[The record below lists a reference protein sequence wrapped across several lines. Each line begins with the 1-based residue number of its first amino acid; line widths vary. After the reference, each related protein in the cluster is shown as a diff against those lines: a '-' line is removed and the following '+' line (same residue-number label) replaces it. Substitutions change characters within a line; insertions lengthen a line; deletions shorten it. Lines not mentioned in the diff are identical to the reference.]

1 MSNFIHNNII
11 SDAKI
16 SFHNKN
22 MPIEL
27 FSNLDEK
34 FGKLAITIAK
44 TKITKKS
51 IFIKSTLD
59 VSGSMDQISDK
70 NGTRLDY
77 VKRTLV
83 KMLQFLA
90 TMNDVEIWIQID
102 SFSTTFNNVI
112 EKVLLSPDMLD
123 ELIIKINTLT
133 SDKMTNIELALSES
147 NKIMESIISQHPE
160 YKTVHLFLTD
170 GEPTVGENTINTLV
184 KLVNPAYSTVFIGY
198 GTDHNSQ
205 LLTAFAN
212 EGIHNKYMFIDN
224 FENTGLVYGEIVHAL
239 LYSAI
244 EHATITMNEGSFIYD
259 AKTNSWKE
267 SLLIPVLLSEKEY
280 IYHIK
285 TADLDNTTCIIDGN
299 VYNEQAIS
307 EIKNEKE
314 VLYIVKH
321 NSNTYEKSDID
332 LSKYIFR
339 QKTMELLYEATNI
352 NKDDKNYLKKKMKD
366 FFRIMTL
373 FMKSNNLQDD
383 IFMKVLCEDIHISYT
398 TLGSVYGNMLSASR
412 NVSQREQ
419 TCYRSGSAMHKNED
433 LTSFNDYL
441 FKITDNQIDNY
452 IPKNKK
458 IKRQSGKM
466 FFSSENYNDYYLDEN
481 EQIEDDQNIDDFPT
495 NPNDPYNID
504 NYNMEFITEDIYS
517 TQEAISIIRGVSGV

>member
-1 MSNFIHNNII
+1 MSNFVHNNII
-11 SDAKI
+11 SDTKL

-27 FSNLDEK
+27 FSNIDEK

-44 TKITKKS
+44 TKKTKKS

-59 VSGSMDQISDK
+59 ISGSMDQMSDK

-83 KMLQFLA
+83 KMFQFLA
-90 TMNDVEIWIQID
+90 TMNDLEIWIQID
-102 SFSTTFNNVI
+102 SFSTTFNNLI
-112 EKVLLSPDMLD
+112 EKVLLTPDILD
-123 ELIIKINTLT
+123 DLIIKINSVT

-147 NKIMESIISQHPE
+147 NKIMESVISENPE

-170 GEPTVGENTINTLV
+170 GEPTVGESTIDTLV
-184 KLVNPAYSTVFIGY
+184 KLVNPDYSTVFIGY
-198 GTDHNSQ
+198 GTDHNTK
-205 LLTAFAN
+205 LLTAFSN
-212 EGIHNKYMFIDN
+212 KGFYNKYMFIDN
-224 FENTGLVYGEIVHAL
+224 FENTGLVYGEIVHTL

-244 EHATITMNEGSFIYD
+244 QNATISMNEGSFIYD
-259 AKTNSWKE
+259 AKTNSWEK
-267 SLLIPVLLSEKEY
+267 SLMIPVLLSEKEY

-285 TADLDNTTCIIDGN
+285 TTDLDNTTCILDGN
-299 VYNEQAIS
+299 VYNEETIS
-307 EIKNEKE
+307 EIKNEKD
-314 VLYIVKH
+314 VLSIIKH
-321 NSNTYEKSDID
+321 NSNIYEKSDID

-352 NKDDKNYLKKKMKD
+352 NKDDKNSLKKKMKD
-366 FFRIMTL
+366 FFRTMCI
-373 FMKSNNLQDD
+373 FMEANKLQDD

-398 TLGSVYGNMLSASR
+398 TLGSAYGSMLSASR

-419 TCYRSGSAMHKNED
+419 TCYRSGSAMHKNQD
-433 LTSFNDYL
+433 ATSFNDYL
-441 FKITDNQIDNY
+441 FKITHNEIDNY

-458 IKRQSGKM
+458 IKRQSGKL
-466 FFSSENYNDYYLDEN
+466 FFSSQNYNDYYLDEN
-481 EQIEDDQNIDDFPT
+481 EQIEDHENIDDFPT